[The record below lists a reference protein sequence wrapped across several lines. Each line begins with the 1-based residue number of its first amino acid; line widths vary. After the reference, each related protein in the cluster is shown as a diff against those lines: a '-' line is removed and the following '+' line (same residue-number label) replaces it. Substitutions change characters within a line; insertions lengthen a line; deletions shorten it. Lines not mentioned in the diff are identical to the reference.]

1 MQRTFVPTVIIA
13 FGLSLCESM
22 AVAGVEPV
30 KPAPVV
36 IPGCAFQDIDL
47 KKYGYAPFQNP
58 PDIRSKDGV
67 LDTSIN
73 VQYTDPNTTS
83 IAGCPVKLRTYNG
96 ELVGPTLRV
105 RQGDVINLLLKNELP
120 RESADEVQAQFEQEN
135 KNAYLDT
142 IPASFN
148 TTNIHYHGLHVS
160 PTGNSDNVL
169 LNIEPQKQFPYEVK
183 LPTDHPIGSY

>member
-1 MQRTFVPTVIIA
+1 
-13 FGLSLCESM
+13 M
-22 AVAGVEPV
+22 AAAGVEPV

-96 ELVGPTLRV
+96 ELVLSFIKTYT
-105 RQGDVINLLLKNELP
+105 
-120 RESADEVQAQFEQEN
+120 
-135 KNAYLDT
+135 YLT
-142 IPASFN
+142 
-148 TTNIHYHGLHVS
+148 V
-160 PTGNSDNVL
+160 
-169 LNIEPQKQFPYEVK
+169 
-183 LPTDHPIGSY
+183 